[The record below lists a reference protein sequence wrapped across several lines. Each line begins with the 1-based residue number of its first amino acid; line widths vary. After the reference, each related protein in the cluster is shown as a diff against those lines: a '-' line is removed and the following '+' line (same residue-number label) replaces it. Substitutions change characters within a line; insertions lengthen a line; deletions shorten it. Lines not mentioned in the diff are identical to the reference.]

1 MLELSIYCILHPYH
15 HLSRIYTSKNHK
27 NAHTAPVLISINDKN
42 HLSLVVGIKKTGK
55 SFARYGLCLLSMLI
69 KNSRREIIWFNN
81 LLVTHGNSKATLKC
95 KGACLHVGSRKL
107 M

>member
-1 MLELSIYCILHPYH
+1 MSIYCHIPLYH
-15 HLSRIYTSKNHK
+15 HLSRIYTSKNDK
-27 NAHTAPVLISINDKN
+27 NAHTALVLISINDKN
-42 HLSLVVGIKKTGK
+42 YLSLVVGIKTGK
-55 SFARYGLCLLSMLI
+55 SFARYGLCFISMLI

-95 KGACLHVGSRKL
+95 KEACLHVGSRKL